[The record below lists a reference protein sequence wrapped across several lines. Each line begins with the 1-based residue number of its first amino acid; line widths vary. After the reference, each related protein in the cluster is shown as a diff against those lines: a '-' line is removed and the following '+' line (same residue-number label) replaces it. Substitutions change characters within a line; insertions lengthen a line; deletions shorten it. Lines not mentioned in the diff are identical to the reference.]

1 MFVRSL
7 DIELMCNPTI
17 HSLGMTTEKYIHVPR
32 KNTYMYMHTFIF
44 NSQKAETAQKSYQPE
59 REKYR
64 HTNIGIVFSHKW
76 ECRTEKAVV

>member
-32 KNTYMYMHTFIF
+32 KNTYMHMHKFIF
-44 NSQKAETAQKSYQPE
+44 SSQKAETAQKSISQ
-59 REKYR
+59 KGK
-64 HTNIGIVFSHKW
+64 NAGIQ
-76 ECRTEKAVV
+76 TLG